1 MLKVMRDSFHRLK
14 WILIAVVAAFVF
26 GFVFIDMGLGGASR
40 TSGPKDQGFAA
51 RVNGET
57 ISLRDYNRSL
67 YFAEENY
74 KRMYG
79 NQLTPEMIEQMGL
92 QKQVLESLVDE
103 RLLIQ
108 QARRLD
114 LYATPEEVRKRILEI
129 PTLNPDGKFVGSEL
143 YTRYV
148 TGQLGFQSA
157 AEFEEELGREI
168 TLSKME
174 SALQNSIVVSQK
186 SADAEYRRMNE
197 TARIRYVSLPAAREI
212 ATVAITPAEV
222 EAYYKANQGK
232 YSHGE
237 QRNVKYL
244 IADFA
249 RLRSQINPSEADLRA
264 KYETMKD
271 QFRSPEAAHVF
282 HILVKV
288 APNANP
294 NDDAAAK
301 AKTESIVQQLRGGA
315 DFAKLAKQNSDDPSS
330 SAAGGDMGFVDRGL
344 TVESFENAIFSIPL
358 NTVDY
363 VRSPEFGYH
372 IIKVT
377 EKRAGGYKT
386 FEEVRTQLASQ
397 VAETTA
403 RETAK
408 NEMNRIAAAVKSSKP
423 ATAEAFAGLATPN
436 VSSNDTQWFQKG
448 DSIPGLGYNP
458 PLATWVFTAKAGE
471 VGEVIGT
478 QRGIIIPYLVGIRGA
493 GVAPLAEVRA
503 RVETDARTA
512 KARELVKNALA
523 TAMAGAATVD
533 AVAAKTGAGA
543 ADTTV
548 SRQGFTGGFQ
558 GDTTELVN
566 QAMAAKVGDV
576 KGPIVVGDTAVA
588 FQILEQK
595 RVEDKDLEQNR
606 LSYAQA
612 LRQQQARSLRKVL
625 IERLRGESKVEMN
638 EAAVTNGGQ
647 AGI

>member
-1 MLKVMRDSFHRLK
+1 MLRVMRDSFHRLK
-14 WILIAVVAAFVF
+14 WILIAVVAAFIF
-26 GFVFIDMGLGGASR
+26 GFVFLDMGLGGAR
-40 TSGPKDQGFAA
+40 RGGAPEQGYAA

-92 QKQVLESLVDE
+92 QRQVLESIVDE

-108 QARRLD
+108 QARSLD
-114 LYATPEEVRKRILEI
+114 LYATPEEIRKRILEI

-168 TLSKME
+168 TLAKME
-174 SALQNSIVVSQK
+174 SVLQNSIVVSQK

-212 ATVAITPAEV
+212 ATVIVTPAEV
-222 EAYYKANQGK
+222 DAYYKANQTR

-249 RLRSQINPSEADLRA
+249 RLRSQVSTSEADLRA
-264 KYETMKD
+264 RYEASRD
-271 QFRSPEAAHVF
+271 QFRSPEGAHVF

-294 NDDAAAK
+294 NDDAKAK
-301 AKTESIVQQLRGGA
+301 AKADAIVKQLRGGA
-315 DFAKLAKQNSDDPSS
+315 DFATLAKQNSDDPSS
-330 SAAGGDMGFVDRGL
+330 SASGGDMGFVDRGM
-344 TVESFENAIFSIPL
+344 TVESFESAIFSIPV

-363 VRSPEFGYH
+363 VRSPEYGYH

-377 EKRAGGYKT
+377 ERRPGGYKK
-386 FEEVRTQLASQ
+386 FEEVREQLSAQ
-397 VAETTA
+397 VAETTSRDLA
-403 RETAK
+403 R
-408 NEMNRIAAAVKSSKP
+408 NEMNRIAAQVKSNKP
-423 ATAEAFAGLATPN
+423 ATAEAFAAMATPN

-448 DSIPGLGYNP
+448 DAIPGLGYNP
-458 PLATWVFTAKAGE
+458 PLATWVFTSKAGD
-471 VGEVIGT
+471 VGEAIGT
-478 QRGIIIPYLVGIRGA
+478 QRGIIIPYLAGVRGA
-493 GVAPLAEVRA
+493 GVTPLSEVRA
-503 RVETDARTA
+503 KVETDARTA

-523 TAMAGAATVD
+523 TAMAGAANVD
-533 AVAAKTGAGA
+533 AVAGKTGATA
-543 ADTTV
+543 TDTTV

-558 GDTTELVN
+558 GDTSELVN
-566 QAMAAKVGDV
+566 VAMSAKVGEV
-576 KGPIVVGDTAVA
+576 KGPILVGDTAIA
-588 FQILEQK
+588 FQVLEQK
-595 RVEDKDLEQNR
+595 RVDAKDLEQNR
-606 LSYAQA
+606 TSYGQA
-612 LRQQQARSLRKVL
+612 LRQQQSRSLRKVL

-638 EAAVTNGGQ
+638 ESAVKPGGP
-647 AGI
+647 AGV